1 LFVDMFSLLGLS
13 IDRKRKNLL
22 DKYEDKINRMTNK
35 MSLKEKNR
43 LKQKMFD
50 EQKAAQDKH
59 ELE

>member
-1 LFVDMFSLLGLS
+1 
-13 IDRKRKNLL
+13 
-22 DKYEDKINRMTNK
+22 MTNK